1 MAWVAA
7 DRWNNT
13 EYIFPSK
20 PYKDQYIA
28 NDWTCDGYIEGEIYN
43 DRIELSKGTIQKLIG
58 RELTWND
65 EPVEI

>member
-1 MAWVAA
+1 MAWLAA

-20 PYKDQYIA
+20 PYKDQY

-43 DRIELSKGTIQKLIG
+43 DCIELSKGTIQKLIG
-58 RELTWND
+58 RELTWED

>member
-1 MAWVAA
+1 MAWLAA

-20 PYKDQYIA
+20 PYKDQY
-28 NDWTCDGYIEGEIYN
+28 NDWICDGYIEGEIYN
-43 DRIELSKGTIQKLIG
+43 DCIELSKGTIQKLIG
-58 RELTWND
+58 RELTWED